1 MVVDNPVNVIRVNG
15 QICPGVFSGV
25 ETEANL
31 ENQNVKT
38 TIDLDKNCARSMF
51 LNEAVEI
58 ETLPREL
65 NNSVLSIDIFWV
77 AEGYLQG
84 LSL

>member
-1 MVVDNPVNVIRVNG
+1 MIIDNPVNVIRVNG

-38 TIDLDKNCARSMF
+38 TIDLDEVCARSMF

-58 ETLPREL
+58 ETLPK
-65 NNSVLSIDIFWV
+65 
-77 AEGYLQG
+77 AK
-84 LSL
+84 